1 MKRRETPKSIERQLQ
16 ICQHFG
22 KTAEL
27 PEAEPYD
34 YANMPDDIPSV
45 EHWYKVR
52 DSYLYNLEH
61 LSPIGYNTTGYSQNY
76 NLSGI
81 WKQSE

>member
-1 MKRRETPKSIERQLQ
+1 MKKRETPKSIERQLQ
-16 ICQHFG
+16 ICQLFG

-34 YANMPDDIPSV
+34 YANMPDDLPSV

-52 DSYLYNLEH
+52 DSYLFQQERIAN
-61 LSPIGYNTTGYSQNY
+61 G
-76 NLSGI
+76 
-81 WKQSE
+81 

>member
-1 MKRRETPKSIERQLQ
+1 MKKRETPKSIERQLQ
-16 ICQHFG
+16 ICQLFG

-34 YANMPDDIPSV
+34 YANQPDDLPSV

-52 DSYLYNLEH
+52 DAYLYQQER
-61 LSPIGYNTTGYSQNY
+61 LSQPG
-76 NLSGI
+76 
-81 WKQSE
+81 

>member
-16 ICQHFG
+16 ICELFG

-34 YANMPDDIPSV
+34 YANMPDDLPSV

-52 DSYLYNLEH
+52 DCYLYQQER
-61 LSPIGYNTTGYSQNY
+61 LSKPG
-76 NLSGI
+76 
-81 WKQSE
+81 